1 MIRIVVTKR
10 VVPENVESFEAYVKE
25 LVAGSRAE
33 EGNVDYS
40 INKSVSDPSL
50 YAIFEVWA
58 SEEALEAHQKTEH
71 FTRLVPLMNEVS
83 TTESF
88 GVFSELQ

>member
-1 MIRIVVTKR
+1 MIRIYVTQR
-10 VVPENVESFEAYVKE
+10 VAPQNAEAFEALAKE

-40 INKSVSDPSL
+40 INKSLQDPSL

-58 SEEALEAHQKTEH
+58 TPEALQAHQRTEH
-71 FTRLVPLMNEVS
+71 YTRIIPQVGEVA
-83 TTESF
+83 TMESF
-88 GVFSELQ
+88 GVFNEI

>member
-1 MIRIVVTKR
+1 MIRIYVTQR
-10 VVPENVESFEAYVKE
+10 VAPEKAEAFAALAKE

-40 INKSVSDPSL
+40 INKSVQDPDL

-58 SEEALEAHQKTEH
+58 SPEALQAHQETEH
-71 FTRLVPLMNEVS
+71 YTRIIPQIGEIATMEA
-83 TTESF
+83 F
-88 GVFSELQ
+88 GIFSEI

>member
-10 VVPENVESFEAYVKE
+10 VSPDNVATFEGLTRE

-33 EGNVDYS
+33 EGCVDYS
-40 INKSVSDPSL
+40 INKSVQEDGL

-58 SEEALEAHQKTEH
+58 SNEALEAHQKTEH
-71 FTRLVPLMNEVS
+71 FTRLVPLIGEYAV
-83 TTESF
+83 TESF
-88 GVFSELQ
+88 GVFSEI